1 MLLSIGKIVKER
13 YPQAL
18 PSGHLRLLG
27 SKDSYTAVSRQLETM
42 ETMGSPGTE
51 REPTPRPSIKLRKH
65 ARQIRVRAGAAH
77 VRRVGRAVLVLAK
90 IVPFAPSRVRKH
102 RVSFGDQL
110 ELFLIAALETKH
122 RSVTWYVCAKT
133 RALNSVAP
141 RGGPGAFFF
150 FFFCA
155 PCPDDA

>member
-122 RSVTWYVCAKT
+122 RSVTWYVCVKNSSPEFSRPQRWT
-133 RALNSVAP
+133 R
-141 RGGPGAFFF
+141 GIFFF
-150 FFFCA
+150 FFLRTLSG
-155 PCPDDA
+155 